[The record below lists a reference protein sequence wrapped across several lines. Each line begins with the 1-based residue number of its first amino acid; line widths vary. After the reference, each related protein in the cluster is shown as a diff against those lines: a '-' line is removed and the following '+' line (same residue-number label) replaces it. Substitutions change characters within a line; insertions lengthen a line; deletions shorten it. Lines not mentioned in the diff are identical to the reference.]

1 MTDRELRADLD
12 ELKKLEALAIRVN
25 VKNVIHQEIVR
36 LEASL
41 KAVDMNDLRSRT
53 KRRPS
58 KRMLKLN

>member
-12 ELKKLEALAIRVN
+12 ELKKLEALATRVN

-41 KAVDMNDLRSRT
+41 KAVDLGDSRSRT

-58 KRMLKLN
+58 